1 MQSDVN
7 WLNGKRSRSLSV
19 REIRGG
25 WWVGERVGV
34 ERKKATKE
42 KTSMSKKKDHTQS
55 HAQHELDRDKRA
67 CLLQQMCQWTGM
79 KGEMGGGC

>member
-1 MQSDVN
+1 
-7 WLNGKRSRSLSV
+7 
-19 REIRGG
+19 
-25 WWVGERVGV
+25 
-34 ERKKATKE
+34 
-42 KTSMSKKKDHTQS
+42 MSKKKDHTQS